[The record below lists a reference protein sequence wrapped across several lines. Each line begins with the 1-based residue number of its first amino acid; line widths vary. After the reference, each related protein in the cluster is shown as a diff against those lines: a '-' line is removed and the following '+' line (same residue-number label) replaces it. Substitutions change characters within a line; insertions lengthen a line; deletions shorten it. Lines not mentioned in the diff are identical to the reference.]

1 MYDIVPTSQE
11 WKIKSMSQF
20 QIKKVQESCPE
31 KAYLY
36 GLRVLGRREYSE
48 SELRKKM
55 KLKGFEKD
63 HIDSSINQ
71 LAEKNFINLDRYT
84 EYKIRSLIQKSYSIS
99 MIQSTLE
106 NEDIKVD
113 QEFIESIFERE
124 GVSETDLIY
133 KILMRKKPDHSWLQ
147 PKDDRVYKLKQK
159 AMVSAQQKGHNY
171 RKVQEVLSAILH
183 HLDDSQI

>member
-1 MYDIVPTSQE
+1 MYDIVPMSLE
-11 WKIKSMSQF
+11 RKAKSMSQF

-48 SELRKKM
+48 LELRKKM
-55 KLKGFEKD
+55 KLKGFESD
-63 HIDSSINQ
+63 HIESSINQ
-71 LAEKNFINLDRYT
+71 LTEKNFINQDRYT
-84 EYKIRSLIQKSYSIS
+84 EYKIRSLIQKNYSLS
-99 MIQSTLE
+99 LIQSTLE

-113 QEFIESIFERE
+113 QEFIEEIFERE
-124 GVSETDLIY
+124 GVSEADLIY
-133 KILMRKKPDHSWLQ
+133 KILMKKKPDHSWLN
-147 PKDDRVYKLKQK
+147 PKEDKIYKLRQK
-159 AMVSAQQKGHNY
+159 ALVSAQQKGHNY